1 MRDIDK
7 YRGCMIGG
15 AAGDALGYAVEF
27 QSENEIFSRYGKNGI
42 CEYEL
47 DSEEVARFSD
57 DTQMM
62 LYTANGLLLG
72 TTRGNTRGVFGTYP
86 GYVRLFYEEWY
97 RTQTES
103 YPLEDQKAWISAL
116 PELYAHRAPG
126 STCLSACA
134 AGAKGSPDSPINN
147 SKGCGG
153 IMRVAPVGLYFNPED
168 GQICE
173 YRKYTYTAVQRFGA
187 ETAALTHGHE
197 LGWLPAGAFAHIVSF
212 LAHEGTASIKEAV
225 ESAIWM
231 IPEAYPRAKHAR
243 ELQDLLKTSIRL
255 SKSRFPDLDAIHE
268 LGEGWVAEETLAI
281 AVLCALR
288 HQDDFEGAVISAVN
302 HSGDSDST
310 GAVTGNIVGAH
321 IGLSGVPMKYI
332 DHLELAEVI
341 TEMADDLFN
350 DCQIDERNSSD
361 EGTWEHKYI
370 ETDYL
375 EWKALR

>member
-1 MRDIDK
+1 
-7 YRGCMIGG
+7 
-15 AAGDALGYAVEF
+15 
-27 QSENEIFSRYGKNGI
+27 
-42 CEYEL
+42 
-47 DSEEVARFSD
+47 
-57 DTQMM
+57 
-62 LYTANGLLLG
+62 
-72 TTRGNTRGVFGTYP
+72 
-86 GYVRLFYEEWY
+86 
-97 RTQTES
+97 
-103 YPLEDQKAWISAL
+103 
-116 PELYAHRAPG
+116 
-126 STCLSACA
+126 
-134 AGAKGSPDSPINN
+134 
-147 SKGCGG
+147 
-153 IMRVAPVGLYFNPED
+153 MRVAPVGLYFNPED